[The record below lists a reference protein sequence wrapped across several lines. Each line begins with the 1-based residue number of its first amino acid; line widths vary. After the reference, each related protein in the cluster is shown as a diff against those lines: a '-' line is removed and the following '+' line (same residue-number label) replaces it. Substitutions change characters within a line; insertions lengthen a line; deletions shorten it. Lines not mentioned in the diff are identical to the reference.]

1 MGYTVYWNQ
10 SSYNKLNPQFIN
22 DVKTACDK
30 YQADTGDKLFIDT
43 DDKEFI
49 KVNSIE
55 QGCEDFVVNNVGA
68 MNQFCKTARQPYTLI
83 VKALLLIAQK
93 YDYVYNLSCD
103 DSYDTSHESWD
114 AAKEFVKKYNLL
126 VFN

>member
-10 SSYNKLNPQFIN
+10 ASYNKLNPQFID
-22 DVKTACDK
+22 DVKTACEK
-30 YQADTGDKLFIDT
+30 YQADTGDTLDV
-43 DDKEFI
+43 DSDVDFI
-49 KVNSIE
+49 KVNSRNN
-55 QGCEDFVVNNVGA
+55 GCEDLVINNTGA
-68 MNQFCKTARQPYTLI
+68 KNQFCKTARQKYTLI
-83 VKALLLIAQK
+83 VKAILLIAQK

-126 VFN
+126 IFN

>member
-1 MGYTVYWNQ
+1 MLMKNMTN
-10 SSYNKLNPQFIN
+10 LI
-22 DVKTACDK
+22 
-30 YQADTGDKLFIDT
+30 
-43 DDKEFI
+43 KEKI
-49 KVNSIE
+49 
-55 QGCEDFVVNNVGA
+55 
-68 MNQFCKTARQPYTLI
+68 
-83 VKALLLIAQK
+83 KALLLIAQK